1 MTAILNCYGI
11 ASESNFTEG
20 FRGRSPIPLDI
31 IAGNEWN
38 DTLRQQFE
46 KANPR
51 CRHSYK
57 DMRMMLQDIKDK
69 PTLRNELHGV
79 DIMTATPPCFGRT
92 VLREENGI
100 DSSQVFKDDDLFRLQ
115 LV

>member
-46 KANPR
+46 K
-51 CRHSYK
+51 S
-57 DMRMMLQDIKDK
+57 
-69 PTLRNELHGV
+69 
-79 DIMTATPPCFGRT
+79 
-92 VLREENGI
+92 
-100 DSSQVFKDDDLFRLQ
+100 
-115 LV
+115 

>member
-20 FRGRSPIPLDI
+20 FRGRSPIPFGLDI

-46 KANPR
+46 K
-51 CRHSYK
+51 
-57 DMRMMLQDIKDK
+57 L
-69 PTLRNELHGV
+69 TLVV
-79 DIMTATPPCFGRT
+79 DIRT
-92 VLREENGI
+92 KTCE
-100 DSSQVFKDDDLFRLQ
+100 
-115 LV
+115 